1 MTTSINRR
9 ALLGVSGASLAAA
22 ALPMG
27 ARADETPAAAPPP
40 RPSIEV
46 FARTPQVAN
55 IALSP
60 DGKRVAVV
68 TRRGD
73 TGYLLFFDVA
83 NPQLKSINMGPPK
96 VRTIFWGDNEHV
108 VLVNS
113 MTTVVPEFVGYKNE
127 FLIARSVD
135 LNTTKVRVLFGEE
148 ENFYGMV
155 LGDLQ
160 RVKVNGEYRVT
171 ASNYQM
177 QNEYPMCLY
186 SFGMTATHGHMIL
199 MADHDTRD
207 FVVTPDG
214 QVLAYANFNE
224 LHKIWELYF
233 NTAID
238 QNKQSFK
245 SIYKLKGEVLDRPEV
260 IGLGRDGKSVV
271 LFVDGNYH
279 EIGADGV
286 LGPPLDTDG
295 VAKHHGALFHP
306 TTGRLAGF
314 SRQDDWESKD
324 YFDPLLKK
332 LDEALPKVMGDD
344 ARFEIA
350 SFAEDP
356 RKMIVYTEDK
366 GDAGSYWFSDLSTG
380 DLLPV
385 TNNYPE
391 LPIEWVTQKQAIDY
405 KAADGLNIHAY
416 LTLPPFKEPK
426 NLPLIVLPHGGP
438 EARDDISFDWQVQ
451 ALASLG
457 YAVLQPNFRGS
468 SGYGDAFVEAGYG
481 EWGRKMQT
489 DLSDGVRY
497 LAGKGTVDMK
507 RVAIFGSSYGGY
519 AAMAGA
525 TLDTGVYTCA
535 VAVAGISDI
544 KSFID
549 FQIQNSETSNS
560 TRVLYWKQFLGDQKH
575 WDDVSPAKQATKS
588 SCPVLLIHGT
598 DDTVVP
604 IDQSQRMERALKAA
618 GREVQL
624 LTYKGQDHWEDIP
637 SARVSMMQA
646 TVDFLLKHN
655 PA

>member
-1 MTTSINRR
+1 MSTSMNRR
-9 ALLGVSGASLAAA
+9 ALLSASGAGLALSAVSL
-22 ALPMG
+22 G
-27 ARADETPAAAPPP
+27 ARADDAPAAPPPP

-60 DGKRVAVV
+60 DGKRVAAVS
-68 TRRGD
+68 RHGD
-73 TGYLLFFDVA
+73 DGILIFFDVA
-83 NPQLKSINMGPPK
+83 DPKLKSINMGPDK
-96 VRTIFWGDNEHV
+96 VRDIFWGDNEHV

-113 MTTVVPEFVGYKNE
+113 LTTALPEFAGYKNE
-127 FLIARSVD
+127 FLVARSVD
-135 LNTTKVRVLFGEE
+135 LVTQKVRVLFGEE

-155 LGDLQ
+155 IGDLR
-160 RVKVNGEYRVT
+160 RVKVNGEYRVV
-171 ASNYQM
+171 ASNYQKL
-177 QNEYPMCLY
+177 NDYPLCLY
-186 SFGMTATHGHMIL
+186 SFSMTATHGHLVL
-199 MADHDTRD
+199 MADGDTRD

-224 LHKIWELYF
+224 LHKIWELFF

-238 QNKQSFK
+238 QNKQAFK
-245 SIYKLKGEVLDRPEV
+245 SIYKLKGEVLERPAV
-260 IGLGRDGKSVV
+260 IGMGRDGRSVL

-286 LGPPLDTDG
+286 LGPPLDPEG
-295 VAKHHGALFHP
+295 VDKEHEALFHP

-314 SRQDDWESKD
+314 SRHDDWMTAD

-332 LDEALPKVMGDD
+332 LDEAMPKVMGEDV
-344 ARFEIA
+344 RCEIS

-356 RKMIVYTEDK
+356 RQMIVYTEDK
-366 GDAGSYWFSDLSTG
+366 GDAGSYWFSDLSNG
-380 DLLPV
+380 ALMPV
-385 TNNYPE
+385 TNNYPD
-391 LPIEWVTQKQAIDY
+391 LPIEWVTQKQAINY

-416 LTLPPFKEPK
+416 LTLPPFKDPK

-438 EARDDISFDWQVQ
+438 QARDYINFDWQTQ

-468 SGYGDAFVEAGYG
+468 SGYGGAFVEAGYG

-497 LAGKGTVDMK
+497 LAGQGTIDPK

-525 TLDTGVYTCA
+525 TLDTGVYKCA
-535 VAVAGISDI
+535 VAVAGISDVR
-544 KSFID
+544 SFVD
-549 FQIQNSETSNS
+549 FQLENSVTSNS
-560 TRVLYWKQFLGDQKH
+560 SRVLYWKQFLGDQKT
-575 WDDVSPAKQATKS
+575 WDAISPAKQADKS

-604 IDQSQRMERALKAA
+604 IDQSRRMERALKAA
-618 GREVQL
+618 GREVEF

-655 PA
+655 PV